1 MLQAIK
7 DDLGSGFLHK
17 RARFGSNIG
26 TVELRIRSQLKMPSK
41 VIEIG
46 YGKVKRVKIGGG
58 GKLVLIGGPC
68 AIENR
73 AHAFMMAERIG
84 EICENLGVDWVY
96 KSCYDKDC
104 RSSPDS
110 FHGIGLEDGLQIL
123 SDIRDKYGIPVTSD
137 FSDTSWARATGEVC
151 DLVQVPAY
159 LCRQTSILRAAAETG
174 RPIHLKKGQF
184 MSPWNMA
191 NSVKKIEAA
200 GGNQVLLGDRGTF
213 FGYNMLVNDM
223 RSFPIMARTGYP
235 VCYDATHSIQMPTSM
250 GDISG
255 GQREYIPYLVRAAAA
270 CGIDAVFAE
279 IHNDPKNAKSDPN
292 TVLNIKDLK
301 HVLGQAVEVHNL
313 RLELLEK
320 YGPDNVE

>member
-1 MLQAIK
+1 M
-7 DDLGSGFLHK
+7 
-17 RARFGSNIG
+17 
-26 TVELRIRSQLKMPSK
+26 TSK
-41 VIEIG
+41 VIEVG
-46 YGKVKRVKIGGG
+46 YDKVKPVKIGGG

-68 AIENR
+68 AIESR
-73 AHAFMMAERIG
+73 DHAFMMAERIG
-84 EICENLGVDWVY
+84 KICDELQVDWIY

-110 FHGIGLEDGLQIL
+110 FHGCGIEDGLQIL
-123 SDIRDKYGIPVTSD
+123 SAIREEFGIPVTSD
-137 FSDTSWARATGEVC
+137 FSDPAWAEETGEVC

-159 LCRQTSILRAAAETG
+159 LCRQTSILQAAAKTG

-191 NSVKKIEAA
+191 NSVKKLEAA
-200 GGNQVLLGDRGTF
+200 GADQILLTDRGTF

-223 RSFPIMARTGYP
+223 RCLPIMQKTGYP

-250 GDISG
+250 GDVSG
-255 GQREYIPYLVRAAAA
+255 GQREFIPYLTRAAAA
-270 CGIDAVFAE
+270 CGIDALFAE

-292 TVLNIKDLK
+292 TVLNVKDLK
-301 HVLGQAVEVHNL
+301 HVLGQAKIMHEM

-320 YGPDNVE
+320 FGPDNVE